1 MAKTSGGNRGG
12 GKKNDFSK
20 VEVNDVK
27 QGLMTYARE
36 YQGRYGTL
44 SPKDYNSD
52 AQRVIDVVADG
63 NFGFASQVATSV
75 KNSGYRIS
83 EKQAY
88 VIARATIENKVKQI
102 FNKNGQLNDIF
113 KKRPKRGTDE
123 YSGYMEEISL
133 WRKQVVE

>member
-1 MAKTSGGNRGG
+1 MAKTSGGNRGGG

-27 QGLMTYARE
+27 QGLYTYARE

-52 AQRVIDVVADG
+52 AQRVVDAVADG
-63 NFGFASQVATSV
+63 NYGFSSQVATSV
-75 KNSGYRIS
+75 RNSGYRIS

-88 VIARATIENKVKQI
+88 VIAKSAVDNKVKQI
-102 FNKNGQLNDIF
+102 FNKKGQLNDIF
-113 KKRPKRGTDE
+113 KKRPKRGTPE
-123 YSGYMEEISL
+123 YYEWLYGGD
-133 WRKQVVE
+133 